1 MADEQVAAGQT
12 GQAPQIAG
20 LAFVFPGQG
29 SQAVGMLDALADEF
43 SSVHDT
49 LAEASAA
56 LGYDIGALIHA
67 DANDKLGQTEFTQPA
82 ILVTSVAIWRV
93 WQELGGAD
101 PAMMAGH
108 SLGEYSAL
116 VCAGALSL
124 ADGVT
129 LVRDRGT
136 LMQQAVP
143 EGAGAMAAI
152 LGLSD
157 EQILDCCANVPGEVA
172 PANYNAPGQVVVAG
186 SAAAVAQA
194 IEACKEAGAKRALP
208 VAMSVPSHS
217 KLLRDAADKLA
228 QRLSAVELKMPRMPI
243 VHNVDATIAT
253 STQEI
258 AEKLKA
264 QLHNPV
270 RWTQCAETL
279 AANKIDQIAERG
291 PGKVLCGLQK
301 RINKSISAT
310 ALNSAAALA
319 QLLSQDAGI

>member
-1 MADEQVAAGQT
+1 MADLQVT
-12 GQAPQIAG
+12 KSQAKPRAG

-29 SQAVGMLDALADEF
+29 SQAVGMLDALAEEY
-43 SSVHDT
+43 SSVTDT

-67 DANDKLGQTEFTQPA
+67 DADNKLGQTEFTQPA
-82 ILVTSVAIWRV
+82 ILVSSVAIWRV

-129 LVRDRGT
+129 LVRDRGS

-143 EGAGAMAAI
+143 EGEGAMAAI
-152 LGLSD
+152 LGLTD
-157 EQILDCCANVPGEVA
+157 EQILDCCAAVAGEVA
-172 PANYNAPGQVVVAG
+172 PANYNAPGQVVIAG
-186 SAAAVAQA
+186 SATAVAQA

-217 KLLRDAADKLA
+217 PLLRDAAEKLA
-228 QRLSAVELKMPRMPI
+228 QRLTTVKLSMPSMPI
-243 VHNVDATIAT
+243 VHNVDAASAT
-253 STQEI
+253 SPQEI
-258 AEKLKA
+258 VEKLKA

-279 AANKIDQIAERG
+279 AANKIDQIAECG

-301 RINKSISAT
+301 RINKSISAS
-310 ALNSAAALA
+310 ALNSAEALM
-319 QLLSQDAGI
+319 QLLTQDSR